1 MGGLVIRGNVNGEAA
16 FSMDMDNSLN
26 VIAISEA
33 AGFPEDKAECKEKV
47 CDY

>member
-1 MGGLVIRGNVNGEAA
+1 MIRGNVNGEAA